1 MKKLLYP
8 MIILAIF
15 ACKPKA
21 SAPVKVKSAAELK
34 ADYLQKALASD
45 EYKNAYMNI
54 NTVKSFLDSA
64 KEKPEDTIAAIFVYN
79 NSIATANKQTHTV
92 AQVKQGLK
100 NDSAYLKAVQ
110 LKVAADLATADSAK
124 MKK

>member
-8 MIILAIF
+8 LLILAVF
-15 ACKPKA
+15 ACKPKT

-34 ADYLQKALASD
+34 AEYLQKALASD
-45 EYKNAYMNI
+45 EYKNAYMNL
-54 NTVKSFLDSA
+54 NRVKSFLDSA
-64 KEKPEDTIAAIFVYN
+64 KIKPEDTIAAIFVYN

-92 AQVKQGLK
+92 AQVKEGLK
-100 NDSAYLKAVQ
+100 SDTAYLKAVQ
-110 LKVAADLATADSAK
+110 LKVAADLATADSVK